1 MPRSRPSPAY
11 PAAAS
16 PGKNGERRVQFP
28 RPSPLARDIGVILV
42 VKAVALCV
50 IWLAF
55 FRDPAAPDMT
65 MDPQRVEQKLLA
77 PSTFPELPHA
87 VR

>member
-1 MPRSRPSPAY
+1 MPDSRPIPAN
-11 PAAAS
+11 PAPAS
-16 PGKNGERRVQFP
+16 PRRNGAWRARFA
-28 RPSPLARDIGVILV
+28 RGSPLARDIGVILV

-55 FRDPAAPDMT
+55 FRDPVAPEMT

-77 PSTFPELPHA
+77 PSSDPELPHA